1 MERMEERMELM
12 EERMELMEER
22 LETFEGQVNSIEHLK
37 LNIMYIYEFSKN
49 MVPPL

>member
-1 MERMEERMELM
+1 MERMEERMEMM

-22 LETFEGQVNSIEHLK
+22 LETLEGQVNSLELLK
-37 LNIMYIYEFSKN
+37 LNIMYKYEFSKN